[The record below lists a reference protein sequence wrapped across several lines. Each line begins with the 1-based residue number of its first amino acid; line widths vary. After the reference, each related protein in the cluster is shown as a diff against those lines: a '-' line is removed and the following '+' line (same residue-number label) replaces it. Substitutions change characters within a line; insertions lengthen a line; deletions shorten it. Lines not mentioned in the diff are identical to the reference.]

1 MNIKQNEIYMIQFFP
16 KVGDEITKI
25 RPAMVVSSD
34 NIGKLK
40 LKTVVP
46 ITDWKEQYKFYP
58 WMIKIVPNPQ
68 NGLKKVSAID
78 TFQIKNLSID
88 RFKDRVGEI
97 DNVLGKAVHQ
107 TILKTFN
114 PRYSIL

>member
-1 MNIKQNEIYMIQFFP
+1 MNIKQNEIYMVQFFP
-16 KVGDEITKI
+16 KVGDEITKT
-25 RPAMVVSSD
+25 RPAIVVSND

-40 LKTVVP
+40 LKTVTP

-58 WMIKIVPNPQ
+58 WMIKLTPNSQ

-88 RFKDRVGEI
+88 RFINKIGEI
-97 DNVLGKAVHQ
+97 DNILLKKVHE

-114 PRYSIL
+114 LRYLIK